1 MESVGLQEMI
11 LRGRFIFSKA
21 PKRFEV
27 FSLVN
32 GKRTGKDIARK
43 VGRSQ
48 SSVLQDIQMLRDFG
62 LVVEKKDSDGNIARK
77 SGSTVFEKTPFA
89 KHIPDSYFRGV
100 ADTRVLAKQRLDSK
114 RVRSSTSPE
123 IHVPDKNEVLDIC
136 RHGEDQLHEF
146 KAPGTSTDKI
156 TKEIAALLHT
166 RHGGLIFYGVEDD
179 GSILGTDLSRQEF
192 DQRIQNSIRN
202 TISPTPK
209 IEVEERDVLGSVIIL
224 IVIPPWNRKTI
235 YQYTKNERYYIRRGT
250 NVFALKPDEMRKI
263 GKGEY
268 VV

>member
-11 LRGRFIFSKA
+11 SRGRFIFSKA

-27 FSLVN
+27 FCLVN
-32 GKRTGKDIARK
+32 GKRTGKEMARK

-62 LVVEKKDSDGNIARK
+62 FVVEKKDSDGTVVKRG
-77 SGSTVFEKTPFA
+77 GSTVFEKTPLV
-89 KHIPDSYFRGV
+89 KHIPNSFFRGV
-100 ADTRVLAKQRLDSK
+100 ADTRALAKQILDSK
-114 RVRSSTSPE
+114 RVRPSTSPK
-123 IHVPDKNEVLDIC
+123 IHVPDQNEILDIC
-136 RHGEDQLHEF
+136 RHGEDQLYEF

-156 TKEIAALLHT
+156 AKEIAAFLHT
-166 RHGGLIFYGVEDD
+166 HHGGLIFYGVEDD
-179 GSILGTDLSRQEF
+179 GSIIGTDLSRQEF
-192 DQRIQNSIRN
+192 DQRIQNSVRN
-202 TISPTPK
+202 TISPTPR
-209 IEVEERDVLGSVIIL
+209 IEVKERDVLGSIIIL

-235 YQYTKNERYYIRRGT
+235 YQYTKKERYYIRRGT
-250 NVFALKPDEMRKI
+250 NVFALKPDEMTKI